1 MNSKQSSTVISQML
15 DGRHLRKV
23 ELLILLIVVS
33 SYFLFP
39 NYHTLISQIFIFC
52 LFVLSLDLLVGYAGL
67 VTLGHAAFFGI
78 GAYGA
83 GLYAIH
89 VSSEPLSG
97 LVAGAVSAGLIGL
110 LSGALI
116 LRT

>member
-1 MNSKQSSTVISQML
+1 
-15 DGRHLRKV
+15 
-23 ELLILLIVVS
+23 
-33 SYFLFP
+33 
-39 NYHTLISQIFIFC
+39 
-52 LFVLSLDLLVGYAGL
+52 LDLLVGYAGL

-110 LSGALI
+110 LSVALI
-116 LRT
+116 LRTTGLTFLMLTLEVAAVAHEVLNRAGEITGGADGLRGIEMRP